1 MDSLYVVE
9 QGCYLRKDGE
19 SLKIM
24 KGRKVIQTIP
34 ASGLRRLVIAG
45 WSSLT
50 GAVLDFLIRNQVDTV
65 FMTPTGRFRARLLLD
80 DTGHVELRQK
90 QYVRLADNDFKA
102 AAARAVAA
110 GKLENHIRF
119 LRRRASQREIPE
131 LASVALQI
139 KALSRQLEG
148 EKDLDRIR
156 GMEGYAARL
165 MYGVFGLLITN
176 EKFEFKGR
184 NRRPPLDPVNALLSF
199 VYTLLT
205 NEVQNAIK
213 VAGLDPYLGALHEP
227 GRGRPSLAC
236 DLVEEWRAWGERM
249 VLTLINRK
257 VVEPEDFILKRARSK
272 GQRPVEM
279 KPAVCRALIEAFE
292 KQMAHRVY
300 YQAEEETTTL
310 RMIMYGQARVFAG
323 SLEEGA
329 DIYQPFLL
337 PH

>member
-1 MDSLYVVE
+1 MDFLYIVE

-24 KGRKVIQTIP
+24 KGKRVIEHIP
-34 ASGLRRLVIAG
+34 AADLKRLVIAG
-45 WSSLT
+45 WNSLT
-50 GAVLDFLIRNQVDTV
+50 GAVLDFLIKNKVDTV
-65 FMTPTGRFRARLLLD
+65 FMTPSGRFRARLLLD

-90 QYVRLADNDFKA
+90 QYVRLADQNFKTA
-102 AAARAVAA
+102 TARAVVA

-119 LRRRASQREIPE
+119 LRRRARQREIPE

-139 KALSRQLEG
+139 KALARQLAGEG
-148 EKDLDRIR
+148 DIDRIR
-156 GMEGYAARL
+156 GIEGYAARL
-165 MYGVFGLLITN
+165 LYSVFDLLITN
-176 EKFEFKGR
+176 RKFDFQGR

-213 VAGLDPYLGALHEP
+213 LAGLDPYLGALHEP

-236 DLVEEWRAWGERM
+236 DLVEEWRVWGERM
-249 VLTLINRK
+249 VLRLINRNMI
-257 VVEPEDFILKRARSK
+257 EPEDFVFRKARAS

-279 KPAVCRALIEAFE
+279 KPDICRALISAFE
-292 KQMAHRVY
+292 KQMAHRTFY
-300 YQAEEETTTL
+300 PLQDEKTSL
-310 RMIMYGQARVFAG
+310 RMIMYAQAREFVR
-323 SLEEGA
+323 SLEENAEG
-329 DIYQPFLL
+329 YRPFLL

>member
-1 MDSLYVVE
+1 MDSLYIVE

-24 KGRKVIQTIP
+24 KGKRIIQTIP
-34 ASGLRRLVIAG
+34 ATGLKRLIIAG

-65 FMTPTGRFRARLLLD
+65 FITPTGRFRARLLLD
-80 DTGHVELRQK
+80 DSGHVELRQR
-90 QYVRLADNDFKA
+90 QYVRLADNHFQLET
-102 AAARAVAA
+102 ARAIVR
-110 GKLENHIRF
+110 GKLENHVRF
-119 LRRRASQREIPE
+119 LRRRATQRNIPE
-131 LASVALQI
+131 LAATALQI
-139 KALSRQLEG
+139 KALGARCASTKNIEEL
-148 EKDLDRIR
+148 R
-156 GMEGYAARL
+156 GIEGYGARL
-165 MYGVFGLLITN
+165 MYSVFGLLITN
-176 EKFEFKGR
+176 DNFRFSGR

-249 VLTLINRK
+249 VLSLINRK
-257 VVEPEDFILKRARSK
+257 VLEPSDFIVKKAQSN
-272 GQRPVEM
+272 GQNPVEM
-279 KPAVCRALIEAFE
+279 KPAVCRALISAFE
-292 KQMAHRVY
+292 KQMAHKVY
-300 YQAEEETTTL
+300 FPPKDETTTL
-310 RMIMYGQARVFAG
+310 RRIIMEQARRFAD
-323 SLEEGA
+323 SLNEDAE
-329 DIYQPFLL
+329 IYQPFLL

>member
-1 MDSLYVVE
+1 MDSLYIVE

-24 KGRKVIQTIP
+24 KGRKVIQNIP

-45 WSSLT
+45 WNSLT
-50 GAVLDFLIRNQVDTV
+50 GSVLDFLIRNQVDTV

-90 QYVRLADNDFKA
+90 QYVRLADTEFKTGS
-102 AAARAVAA
+102 ARAVVA
-110 GKLENHIRF
+110 GKLENHVRF
-119 LRRRASQREIPE
+119 LRRRSSQRDIPE

-139 KALSRQLEG
+139 KALTRQLEG
-148 EKDLDRIR
+148 EKDIERIR

-165 MYGVFGLLITN
+165 MYSVFGFLIKN
-176 EKFEFKGR
+176 EKFQFSGR

-257 VVEPEDFILKRARSK
+257 VVDPGDFIQKRPTSK
-272 GQRPVEM
+272 GERPVEM
-279 KPAVCRALIEAFE
+279 KPAVCRALITSFE
-292 KQMAHRVY
+292 RLMAHSVY
-300 YQAEEETTTL
+300 YPAGDETTTL
-310 RMIMYGQARVFAG
+310 RMIMYGQARVFAA
-323 SLEEGA
+323 SLDEGA
-329 DIYQPFLL
+329 ETYRPFLL